1 MKVGLTIH
9 GGRELEAKL
18 QQLDRTTAKKYTR
31 QALRAGAAVIR
42 KEARDNAPVESGQL
56 KRAIRTRAGRTK
68 KGSVSVLV
76 SASSKWY
83 SGDEFYA
90 AFQEFGFKAGRT
102 QVEGK
107 HFLQNAAESKKDE
120 AARVVTERLRELIEG
135 EGK

>member
-1 MKVGLTIH
+1 
-9 GGRELEAKL
+9 
-18 QQLDRTTAKKYTR
+18 
-31 QALRAGAAVIR
+31 
-42 KEARDNAPVESGQL
+42 
-56 KRAIRTRAGRTK
+56 
-68 KGSVSVLV
+68 VSVLV